1 VVCDTVVVLGSA
13 TADGATL
20 FGKNSDRDPNEAH
33 HLLRLPAAQH
43 PPQSTV
49 KCTYLEIPQV
59 ERTYEVLLAKPFW
72 IWGAEMGANE
82 HGVTI
87 GNEAVF
93 TKVPYDKDPGMI
105 GMDLLR
111 LGLERSS
118 TAREALEVITS
129 LIATYGQGGN
139 CKLSGELYYHNSFLI
154 ADPGDAWILET
165 AGEHWAAQ
173 QVKDIYTISNRIT
186 IGGSWDLAS
195 DDLVNYAV
203 HRGWCKGRDDFD
215 FGRCY
220 SDFLYS
226 TFSAAKKRQ
235 RCTLDALRA
244 RKGKLT
250 VADVMQALRSHGS
263 GAAPNWDPS
272 RGLLGMTVCAHASFG
287 PVRID
292 QTTGSMVSHLGADLQ
307 THFVTA
313 TAAPCTSIFKPVWLG
328 GDVPA
333 TGPLPS
339 DRYDEATL
347 FWRHEVLH
355 RAAMRDYATRMATF
369 REERDALE
377 RQFVSDAWTH
387 REQSSAQRAAYSA
400 QCFAKADELEA
411 LWTERVLATKPTK
424 RQGRL
429 HAIAWRAANRAAGM
443 PESGK

>member
-1 VVCDTVVVLGSA
+1 VCDTVVVLGSA

-20 FGKNSDRDPNEAH
+20 FGKNSDRAPNEGH
-33 HLLRLPAAQH
+33 HLLRIPAAQH

-49 KCTYLEIPQV
+49 KCTYLQVPQV
-59 ERTYEVLLAKPFW
+59 ERTHEVLLAKPFW
-72 IWGAEMGANE
+72 IWGAEMGTNE

-93 TKVPYDKDPGMI
+93 TKVPYDKEPGMI

-111 LGLERSS
+111 LGLERSR

-139 CKLSGELYYHNSFLI
+139 CSLSSEMYYHNSFLI
-154 ADPGDAWILET
+154 ADPGDAWVLET
-165 AGEHWAAQ
+165 AGKHWAAQ
-173 QVKDIYTISNRIT
+173 QVEDIYTISNRIT
-186 IGGSWDLAS
+186 IGGSWDVAS
-195 DDLVNYAV
+195 DDLVNHAV
-203 HRGWCKGRDDFD
+203 ERGWCKDRDDFD

-226 TFSAAKKRQ
+226 TFSDAKKRQ
-235 RCTLDALRA
+235 RCTLDALSA

-250 VADVMQALRSHGS
+250 VEDVMQVLRSHGS
-263 GAAPNWDPS
+263 DGALDWSPA
-272 RGLLGMTVCAHASFG
+272 RGILGMKVCAHASFG
-287 PVRID
+287 PIRID

-328 GDVPA
+328 DNVPA
-333 TGPLPS
+333 TGPVPTS
-339 DRYDEATL
+339 SYDEATL

-355 RAAMRDYATRMATF
+355 RAVLRDYVTRMATF

-377 RQFVSDAWTH
+377 RQFIGGAWKL
-387 REQSSAQRAAYSA
+387 RKESNAERAAYSA
-400 QCFAKADELEA
+400 QCFAKADEMET
-411 LWTERVLATKPTK
+411 LWTERALATNPLK

-429 HAIAWRAANRAAGM
+429 HALAWRAVNRAAGM
-443 PESGK
+443 PGSQ